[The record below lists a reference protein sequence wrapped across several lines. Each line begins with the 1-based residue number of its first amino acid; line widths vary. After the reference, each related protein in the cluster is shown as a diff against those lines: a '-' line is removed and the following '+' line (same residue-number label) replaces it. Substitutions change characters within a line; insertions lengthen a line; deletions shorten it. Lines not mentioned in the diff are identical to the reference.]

1 MLQDSENEATGGSG
15 GARAGGGLW
24 WWVGSVRPVSDC
36 SNGYRDSNDHGCGI
50 NVGRADHDC
59 GTDHDCG
66 DIHDCGTDHDC
77 GDIHDCGTDHDL
89 GNHDDRGGDQHDTA
103 GRGDRIRRR

>member
-1 MLQDSENEATGGSG
+1 MLQDSENEAAGGSG

-50 NVGRADHDC
+50 NVGRAA
-59 GTDHDCG
+59 
-66 DIHDCGTDHDC
+66 HDCGTDHDC